1 LVNQAAYSFNNWFG
15 VKPNTEKVLSD
26 LKSLWPN
33 SSSLFQA
40 QYVLVARP

>member
-15 VKPNTEKVLSD
+15 VKPNTDKALID

-33 SSSLFQA
+33 SFSLFQA
-40 QYVLVARP
+40 QFAQAARP